1 MSDVG
6 NKIDAEKMAKIAR
19 VLKVISHPVRLEVLE
34 LLLAKG
40 EMSVGTI
47 KDTLNLEQSLLSH
60 HLTKMKERGVVASN
74 RQGKQIFYHVA
85 LEEIATIFNCMRHC
99 NI

>member
-6 NKIDAEKMAKIAR
+6 NKIDAEKMGKIAR

-40 EMSVGTI
+40 ELTVNTI
-47 KDTLNLEQSLLSH
+47 KNQLDIEQSLLSH
-60 HLTKMKERGVVASN
+60 HLTKMKDRGVVASS
-74 RQGKQIFYHVA
+74 RQGKNIFYRVA

-99 NI
+99 NL